1 MLNSFS
7 RPSLFMLFGFVSQM
21 CCSRRRPAAGSFW
34 CYIENSVWPKFAY
47 LCANR
52 TLACL
57 PQVLTEMKFDFL
69 MTLCNHEHF
78 IPLNL
83 PMAFGRTKLQ
93 RVQGKSALC
102 RPTFY
107 RTRIHW
113 PAVTRP
119 QPLTFF
125 WHASTT
131 LILLTRLI
139 VWPTNTPTHTHYI
152 TPIRISWNSGEIG
165 LPTLYRTTRFT
176 RHHENKHWSARC
188 GNAAWIVYS
197 FTPNVFIFTPP
208 LSVFCCLFVCFCLW
222 SDFIP
227 YATELFGPVGR
238 WSHHVCWHLAH
249 DCSSL
254 SSPALT
260 TPPPDFFPS
269 HPPS

>member
-1 MLNSFS
+1 MHQHCCILTSVAPLCLQIHGIHYLLLTTLKDKDLKWTEACTGAFSWAPPRCACSRALSHAHLSLSVCLMLNSFS

-21 CCSRRRPAAGSFW
+21 CFSRRHPAAGSFW

-52 TLACL
+52 TLACS

-102 RPTFY
+102 SPTFY
-107 RTRIHW
+107 RTCIHW

-125 WHASTT
+125 WHA
-131 LILLTRLI
+131 
-139 VWPTNTPTHTHYI
+139 
-152 TPIRISWNSGEIG
+152 
-165 LPTLYRTTRFT
+165 
-176 RHHENKHWSARC
+176 HWS
-188 GNAAWIVYS
+188 Y
-197 FTPNVFIFTPP
+197 
-208 LSVFCCLFVCFCLW
+208 
-222 SDFIP
+222 
-227 YATELFGPVGR
+227 
-238 WSHHVCWHLAH
+238 
-249 DCSSL
+249 
-254 SSPALT
+254 
-260 TPPPDFFPS
+260 
-269 HPPS
+269 

>member
-1 MLNSFS
+1 
-7 RPSLFMLFGFVSQM
+7 MLFGFVSQM
-21 CCSRRRPAAGSFW
+21 CCSRRRPAVVSFW

-52 TLACL
+52 TLARW

-107 RTRIHW
+107 RTCIHW

-139 VWPTNTPTHTHYI
+139 VWPTNTPTHTHI
-152 TPIRISWNSGEIG
+152 TSHLSALVGSLVNKVCQHFIAQPVLHDTMKTNTGVRAVEMLHG
-165 LPTLYRTTRFT
+165 LFT
-176 RHHENKHWSARC
+176 VLPQMSLFLLHPSLFFVVCLCVFAC
-188 GNAAWIVYS
+188 GQILFRMRRS
-197 FTPNVFIFTPP
+197 F
-208 LSVFCCLFVCFCLW
+208 L
-222 SDFIP
+222 
-227 YATELFGPVGR
+227 GP
-238 WSHHVCWHLAH
+238 
-249 DCSSL
+249 
-254 SSPALT
+254 
-260 TPPPDFFPS
+260 
-269 HPPS
+269 